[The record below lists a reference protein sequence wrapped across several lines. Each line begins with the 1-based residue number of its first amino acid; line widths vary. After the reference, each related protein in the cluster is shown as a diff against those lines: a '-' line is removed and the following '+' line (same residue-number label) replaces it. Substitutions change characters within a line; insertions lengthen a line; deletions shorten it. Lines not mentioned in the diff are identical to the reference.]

1 MKAPLRI
8 GIDGEALRAP
18 LSGVGQYVLQLARG
32 LDELLPDALFFA
44 YARLPAERLV
54 LPSPRWVLRQEAWP
68 PLRRLPS
75 FAWLKTRGAR
85 LCRRDRLDVFWG
97 GRTLHPH
104 LGAPVRTV
112 CTVHDLNHLI
122 VPETMERATR
132 WSHRLWFRG
141 DVEAADVVVS
151 NSLGT
156 AQRLGSLL
164 GVPVQGVVT
173 PGLGAQFKPLAEAQ
187 RPAALAALRALGIE
201 PPYLLSVATL
211 EPRKNVEA
219 LFRAF
224 VDLRRRDELPAC
236 QLVLAGARGWQD
248 DELLAELRAAQGD
261 GVVLPGFVPDA
272 LMPALY
278 GCAHA
283 LVCPSRYEGYGMPV
297 LEARACGTPV
307 VVSDIPELR
316 ESGGAHALLISPT
329 AAGIRIGLQRAMRL
343 TPHVE
348 PGLNERHSW
357 RRQAQLLAALMTRR
371 NASQRLPTVAT
382 APR

>member
-1 MKAPLRI
+1 MTGLRI
-8 GIDGEALRAP
+8 GIDGEALRTP

-32 LDELLPDALFFA
+32 LDELMPDASFYA
-44 YARLPAERLV
+44 YARLPADRLQ
-54 LPSPRWVLRQEAWP
+54 LPSPRWTLRQEPHAA
-68 PLRRLPS
+68 LRRLPS
-75 FAWLKTRGAR
+75 FAWLKTRGR
-85 LCRRDRLDVFWG
+85 QLCRRDRLDVFWA
-97 GRTLHPH
+97 GRTLHPR
-104 LGAPVRTV
+104 LAAPVRTV

-122 VPETMERATR
+122 VPETMEAATR
-132 WSHRLWFRG
+132 WSHRLWLRG

-173 PGLGAQFKPLAEAQ
+173 PGLGAQYRPLDEAQ
-187 RPAALAALRALGIE
+187 RPAALAALKSLGIE

-219 LFRAF
+219 LFRAWL
-224 VDLRRRDELPAC
+224 DLRRRDELPEC
-236 QLVLAGARGWQD
+236 RLVLAGARGWQD
-248 DELLAELRAAQGD
+248 EELLAEIRAARD
-261 GVVLPGFVPDA
+261 EGVVLPGFVPDA

-278 GCAHA
+278 ACAQA
-283 LVCPSRYEGYGMPV
+283 LVCPSHYEGYGMPV
-297 LEARACGTPV
+297 LEARACGTRV
-307 VVSDIPELR
+307 AVTDIPELR

-329 AAGIRIGLQRAMRL
+329 PAGIRIGLQRAMKL
-343 TPHVE
+343 APHIE
-348 PGLNERHSW
+348 PGLTERHSW

-371 NASQRLPTVAT
+371 QAGQRVSVAT

>member
-1 MKAPLRI
+1 MAALRI
-8 GIDGEALRAP
+8 GIDGEALRTP

-32 LDELLPDALFFA
+32 LDELLPDATFFA

-54 LPSPRWVLRQEAWP
+54 LPSPRWVLRREPLA

-75 FAWLKTRGAR
+75 FAWLKTRGAQ
-85 LCRRDRLDVFWG
+85 LCRHDRLDVFWA

-104 LGAPVRTV
+104 LAAPVRTV
-112 CTVHDLNHLI
+112 STVHDLNHLI
-122 VPETMERATR
+122 VPGTMEAATR
-132 WSHRLWFRG
+132 WSHRLWLRG
-141 DVEAADVVVS
+141 DVEAADIVVA

-173 PGLGAQFKPLAEAQ
+173 PGLASRYRPLAADQ
-187 RPAALAALRALGIE
+187 RPVALAALRKLGIE

-224 VDLRRRDELPAC
+224 VALRRDGELAGC
-236 QLVLAGARGWQD
+236 QLVLAGARGWRD
-248 DELLAELRAAQGD
+248 DALLAELRAARAD
-261 GVVLPGFVPDA
+261 GVVVPGFVPDR

-278 GCAHA
+278 ACAQA
-283 LVCPSRYEGYGMPV
+283 LLCPSRYEGYGMPV
-297 LEARACGTPV
+297 LEARACGTRV
-307 VVSDIPELR
+307 VVTDIPELR
-316 ESGGAHALLISPT
+316 ESGGAHALLIEPS
-329 AAGIRIGLQRAMRL
+329 AAGIRAGLQRAMTLAPRI
-343 TPHVE
+343 E
-348 PGLNERHSW
+348 PGLTERHAW

-371 NASQRLPTVAT
+371 RAGQQVPTVAT